1 MWVKHGVRG
10 WYIGP
15 AIEHYR
21 CYCVYIPH
29 KRAEGTADTVEF
41 FLAHTKVY
49 GILSA
54 YVSQHTAK
62 HIILV
67 LVKLAPAAPFALI
80 VDRTLAALRDL
91 ANIFQH
97 TLKVDE
103 QRAKSNTV
111 MATQPAATNIELMP
125 APRVA

>member
-1 MWVKHGVRG
+1 M
-10 WYIGP
+10 
-15 AIEHYR
+15 
-21 CYCVYIPH
+21 YIPH

-91 ANIFQH
+91 VNIFQH

-103 QRAKSNTV
+103 QKAKSNTV
-111 MATQPAATNIELMP
+111 MATQPAATNIESMP